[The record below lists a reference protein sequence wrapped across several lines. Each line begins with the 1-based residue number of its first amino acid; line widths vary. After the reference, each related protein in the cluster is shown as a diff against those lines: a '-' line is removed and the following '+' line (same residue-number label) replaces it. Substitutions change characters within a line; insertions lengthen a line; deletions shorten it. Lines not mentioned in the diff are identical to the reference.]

1 MPPSSPPSAEN
12 PESKES
18 GSDRRR
24 EQRAPI
30 ELKVEYKRINS
41 FFADFTKNISKGGTF
56 IATSK
61 PLPIG
66 TVFLFKL
73 TVPGLEAPLQLNG
86 KVAWLVTAEAA
97 TTEQPAGMGIRFQ
110 YRDDAERAAVHDEV
124 EKLMALSLGPF
135 LSRKLLSESE
145 ENGHESGEK

>member
-1 MPPSSPPSAEN
+1 MPPSLPPRPGN
-12 PESKES
+12 PDSQS
-18 GSDRRR
+18 GGSERRR

-73 TVPGLEAPLQLNG
+73 TIPGLEAPLQLNG
-86 KVAWLVTAEAA
+86 KVAWLVTAEGASP
-97 TTEQPAGMGIRFQ
+97 EQPAGMGIRFQ
-110 YRDDAERAAVHDEV
+110 YRDDGERAAVHAEV
-124 EKLMALSLGPF
+124 EK
-135 LSRKLLSESE
+135 
-145 ENGHESGEK
+145 

>member
-1 MPPSSPPSAEN
+1 MPPSSPPPPNSPDSPAN
-12 PESKES
+12 

-41 FFADFTKNISKGGTF
+41 FFADYTKNISKGGTF

-73 TVPGLEAPLQLNG
+73 TIPGLEAPLQLNG
-86 KVAWLVTAEAA
+86 KVAWLVTPKAA
-97 TTEQPAGMGIRFQ
+97 TSEQPAGMGIRFQ
-110 YRDDAERAAVHDEV
+110 YRDD
-124 EKLMALSLGPF
+124 
-135 LSRKLLSESE
+135 SE
-145 ENGHESGEK
+145 